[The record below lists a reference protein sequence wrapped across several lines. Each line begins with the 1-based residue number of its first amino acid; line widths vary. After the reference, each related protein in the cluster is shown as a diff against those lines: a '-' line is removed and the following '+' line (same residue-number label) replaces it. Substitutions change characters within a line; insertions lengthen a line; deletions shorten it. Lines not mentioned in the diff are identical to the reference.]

1 MSFRGNI
8 AFMKFALN
16 IYVHVLYIY
25 ADFYVFSYL
34 ESKSIF
40 INEITKE
47 D

>member
-1 MSFRGNI
+1 MSFSGNI
-8 AFMKFALN
+8 TFMKFALN

-40 INEITKE
+40 INKITIE
-47 D
+47 E